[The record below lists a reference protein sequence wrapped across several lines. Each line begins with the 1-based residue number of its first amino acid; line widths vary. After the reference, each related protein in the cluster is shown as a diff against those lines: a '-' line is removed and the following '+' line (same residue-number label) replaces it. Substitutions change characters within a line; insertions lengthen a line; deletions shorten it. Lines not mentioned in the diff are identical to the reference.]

1 MSYITVRFE
10 FKDHQPFD
18 DEPIYRQLCCARR
31 VDTDLDD
38 KSIERVT
45 ESLGQSD
52 QWHTASFSILEAME
66 STGSV
71 SL

>member
-10 FKDHQPFD
+10 FKDIEED
-18 DEPIYRQLCCARR
+18 DESTYRRLCCARR

-52 QWHTASFSILEAME
+52 QWHTASFGILEAME